1 MTGKPAEKGP
11 IVAFSMPNVLLP
23 KAPRMLSY
31 RLCGFQI
38 GAGWQGPHSGGAS
51 LRDSRSM
58 YPGKYETI
66 LRAPGFC
73 AISATGWTFFFFLIV
88 KERV

>member
-1 MTGKPAEKGP
+1 MTGKPAEKVP
-11 IVAFSMPNVLLP
+11 VVAFSMPNVLLP

-31 RLCGFQI
+31 RPCSFQV
-38 GAGWQGPHSGGAS
+38 GAGCQGLHSGGVS

-58 YPGKYETI
+58 YPGEYETLI
-66 LRAPGFC
+66 RAPGFC

-88 KERV
+88 KERD